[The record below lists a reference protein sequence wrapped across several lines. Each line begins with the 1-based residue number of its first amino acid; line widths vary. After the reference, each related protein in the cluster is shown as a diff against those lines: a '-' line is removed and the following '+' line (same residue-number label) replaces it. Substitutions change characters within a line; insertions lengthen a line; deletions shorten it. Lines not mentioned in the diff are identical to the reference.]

1 MVRRYQYSQHDQL
14 SVDQHR
20 VKDSGAIFPADATKT
35 NSNMCDQ
42 NPVFFIKHVKGYSNL
57 YGDVCQLFLSKPG
70 GKKVIQKSSNQYT
83 IRISKTSYDTCQSTR
98 PTAQDSFAR
107 AVSRGPR
114 RIWRPFLPVSSPTSL
129 SRVHMSSRP
138 ITGYFGLS
146 NIEGIMDATIRV
158 TIFQARVFSE
168 C

>member
-70 GKKVIQKSSNQYT
+70 GKRLFKSHPIS
-83 IRISKTSYDTCQSTR
+83 IRYVFPKRVMTHVKAHAQQPR
-98 PTAQDSFAR
+98 TALQELSVGVQGGYGD
-107 AVSRGPR
+107 P
-114 RIWRPFLPVSSPTSL
+114 SSL
-129 SRVHMSSRP
+129 
-138 ITGYFGLS
+138 
-146 NIEGIMDATIRV
+146 
-158 TIFQARVFSE
+158 
-168 C
+168 